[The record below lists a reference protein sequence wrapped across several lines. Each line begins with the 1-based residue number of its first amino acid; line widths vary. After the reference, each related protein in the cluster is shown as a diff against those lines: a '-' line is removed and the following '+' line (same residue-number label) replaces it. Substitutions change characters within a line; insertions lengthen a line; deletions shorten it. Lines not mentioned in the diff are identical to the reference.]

1 MTKLRIAKDRKT
13 GRSRGFAYLDF
24 DNKENAEV
32 AVAALAG
39 TVQNTHNT
47 FKYVTKRNNIWTK
60 QERSLLR
67 QNELVAMK
75 TFPFA
80 SLIILTTLLN
90 YYEGLQYEGRD
101 LKIDL
106 SEPRTGERTERP
118 KPVRIP
124 SENSV
129 FVGNLGESIAN
140 VIPTFKLC
148 NGNTRL
154 PLKFECNYLSLTC
167 YS

>member
-1 MTKLRIAKDRKT
+1 MDEARRESSA
-13 GRSRGFAYLDF
+13 
-24 DNKENAEV
+24 
-32 AVAALAG
+32 
-39 TVQNTHNT
+39 
-47 FKYVTKRNNIWTK
+47 TKRT
-60 QERSLLR
+60 RR
-67 QNELVAMK
+67 NEDFSFRK
-75 TFPFA
+75 SNYFDHT
-80 SLIILTTLLN
+80 S

-140 VIPTFKLC
+140 VIPTFKVC